1 MRLPQFFL
9 RSSSVRIAYLPTI
22 GMAIAFLGMFP
33 VRASATTQQLSCTP
47 TGLGFGDVV
56 IGDTETL
63 LVTLTNNGQTSVT
76 VSEITASNSGF
87 SVPNQG
93 LPLIL
98 IAGDSLDLNVSFI
111 PTAKGQT
118 SGTVKF
124 SSNASNATL
133 QLNVGGNGVTSES
146 VSASPSNVSFG
157 QVPTGT
163 SSTVPVVLTNDRSWK
178 VTVTTVKATGNG
190 FSMTGAT
197 FPLTLDAGQSVTLN
211 VTFAPQSVGTD
222 GGSLF
227 VFGPALTVPLTGTG
241 TTSTPY
247 SVSLS
252 WNYSS
257 DAVGYNVYRS
267 SAANG
272 KYSQINSTLDSTTA
286 YTDSTVVSGKTYY
299 YAAASV
305 NSSGEQSALSAPAV
319 EAVIP

>member
-1 MRLPQFFL
+1 MRLPQSFL
-9 RSSSVRIAYLPTI
+9 RSFSAPIAPTIAVAIALLGVFSVRA
-22 GMAIAFLGMFP
+22 G
-33 VRASATTQQLSCTP
+33 ATTQQLSCSP
-47 TGLGFGDVV
+47 AGLGFGDVV
-56 IGDTETL
+56 IGETETL
-63 LVTLTNNGQTSVT
+63 LVTLTNNGPTSVT
-76 VSEITASNSGF
+76 VSEITVSNPGF
-87 SVPNQG
+87 SVPNPG
-93 LPLIL
+93 LPLTVL
-98 IAGDSLDLNVSFI
+98 AGESVYLNVIFT

-124 SSNASNATL
+124 SSNASNAAL
-133 QLNVGGNGVTSES
+133 QLNVGGDGVNSES
-146 VSASPSNVSFG
+146 ITASPSNVSFG
-157 QVPTGT
+157 QVPAGT
-163 SSTVPVVLTNDRSWK
+163 SSTVPVVLTNDRSWR
-178 VTVTTVKATGNG
+178 VTLTSAKATGSG
-190 FSMTGAT
+190 FSVSGAA

-211 VTFAPQSVGTD
+211 LTFAPQSVGTD

-227 VFGPALTVPLTGTG
+227 VFGPAVTVPLTGTG
-241 TTSTPY
+241 TTATPY

-272 KYSQINSTLDSTTA
+272 KYSQINSALDSTTT

-305 NSSGEQSALSAPAV
+305 NSSGQQSALSTPAV